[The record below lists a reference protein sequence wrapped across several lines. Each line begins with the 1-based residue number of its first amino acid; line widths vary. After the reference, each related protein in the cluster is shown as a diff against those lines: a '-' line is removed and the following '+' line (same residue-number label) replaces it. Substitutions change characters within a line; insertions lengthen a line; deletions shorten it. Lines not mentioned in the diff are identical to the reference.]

1 MPELLDYSARRTG
14 YLIEF
19 GQLTDAL
26 TKLNCDAEVLI
37 RVKDSDLLHFQ
48 DHAVLFGWLKAPGQ
62 NTWGFHVVS
71 GSEVQTLAMLRESQ
85 LATLAKYIPDIRPT
99 IVLGRK
105 RANQAWLHHR
115 SVFKDA
121 RDAINALNQH
131 KETETDADTD
141 ATRTTP

>member
-1 MPELLDYSARRTG
+1 MSELLDYSTRHTG

-48 DHAVLFGWLKAPGQ
+48 DRPVLFGWLKVPGQ
-62 NTWGFHVVS
+62 NTWGFHVVN
-71 GSEVQTLAMLRESQ
+71 GSEVQVFAMLRESQ
-85 LATLAKYIPDIRPT
+85 LATLAKYISDIVPQILR
-99 IVLGRK
+99 GHQHAN
-105 RANQAWLHHR
+105 RAWQHHR

-121 RDAINALNQH
+121 QDTIRRQ

>member
-1 MPELLDYSARRTG
+1 MSELLDYSARRTG

-26 TKLNCDAEVLI
+26 TKLNCDADVLI

-48 DHAVLFGWLKAPGQ
+48 DRAVMFGWVKVPGQ

-71 GSEVQTLAMLRESQ
+71 GSEIQVFAMLRESQ
-85 LATLAKYIPDIRPT
+85 LATLAKYIPAIRPT

-105 RANQAWLHHR
+105 RANQVWQYHR
-115 SVFKDA
+115 SLFQDA
-121 RDAINALNQH
+121 RDAINALNRH